1 MTDEKYIYLQDIREK
16 KSAGRGVF
24 GKRTGSKTRYV
35 GLPHDHVTAA
45 ELKRRNGKVSTVKL
59 NQPIT
64 YAELKELT
72 PSLRFLY
79 LDNCINRYK
88 ARRLDLVAMLGISN
102 PGFGRMIAK
111 LPGKLEFKGGLHK
124 PAPEWLAFI
133 NGEAAEIIPED
144 VRALRDPVPAAAEPA
159 VVEPIPDEPTVEVSP
174 VVLDSP
180 VLVTKPE
187 INPYRVTL
195 SLVGTPAQLA
205 DVIAVLTDKDTAYD
219 FEVTISMKGGD

>member
-24 GKRTGSKTRYV
+24 GKRTGGKTRYV
-35 GLPHDHVTAA
+35 GLPHDHMTAA
-45 ELKRRNGKVSTVKL
+45 ELKRRNGKVSSVKL
-59 NQPIT
+59 NMPIT
-64 YAELKELT
+64 YEELKELT

-79 LDNCINRYK
+79 LDNLIHRYK
-88 ARRLDLVAMLGISN
+88 ARRIDLVAMLGISN
-102 PGFGRMIAK
+102 PGFGNMMAK
-111 LPGKLEFKGGLHK
+111 LPGKLEFKGSHHK

-133 NGEAAEIIPED
+133 NGEAAEIVPED
-144 VRALRDPVPAAAEPA
+144 VRDLRDPVPAAAEPA

-180 VLVTKPE
+180 VLVAKPE

>member
-1 MTDEKYIYLQDIREK
+1 MTDEKYVYLQDIREK

-35 GLPHDHVTAA
+35 GLPHDHMTAA

-102 PGFGRMIAK
+102 PGFGKMIAK

>member
-35 GLPHDHVTAA
+35 GLPHDHMTAA

>member
-35 GLPHDHVTAA
+35 GLPHDHMTAA

-102 PGFGRMIAK
+102 PGFGKMIAK

>member
-1 MTDEKYIYLQDIREK
+1 MTDEKYIYLQDSREK

-35 GLPHDHVTAA
+35 GLPHDHMTAA

-102 PGFGRMIAK
+102 PGFGKMIAK

>member
-35 GLPHDHVTAA
+35 GLPHDHMTAA
-45 ELKRRNGKVSTVKL
+45 ELKRRNGKVSAVKL

-79 LDNCINRYK
+79 LDNCINRYG
-88 ARRLDLVAMLGISN
+88 ARRIDLVNMLGVSN
-102 PGFGRMIAK
+102 PGFGKMMTK
-111 LPGKLEFKGGLHK
+111 LPGKLEFKGSPRK

-133 NGEAAEIIPED
+133 NGEAAEIVPED
-144 VRALRDPVPAAAEPA
+144 VRALRGPGPA
-159 VVEPIPDEPTVEVSP
+159 VVEPSPEEPTVEVSP

-180 VLVTKPE
+180 VLVAKPE
-187 INPYRVTL
+187 VNPYHVKL

>member
-35 GLPHDHVTAA
+35 GLPHDHMTAA

-102 PGFGRMIAK
+102 PGFGKMIAK

-219 FEVTISMKGGD
+219 FEVTISMKGV

>member
-24 GKRTGSKTRYV
+24 GKRTGSRTRYV
-35 GLPHDHVTAA
+35 GLPHDHMTSA

-88 ARRLDLVAMLGISN
+88 ARRIDLVTMLGISN
-102 PGFGRMIAK
+102 PGFGKMIAK
-111 LPGKLEFKGGLHK
+111 LPGKLEFKSGSRK
-124 PAPEWLAFI
+124 PSPEWLAFI

-144 VRALRDPVPAAAEPA
+144 VRALRDPEPTP
-159 VVEPIPDEPTVEVSP
+159 EEPTVEVSP

-180 VLVTKPE
+180 VLVAKPE
-187 INPYRVTL
+187 VNPYHVKL

>member
-24 GKRTGSKTRYV
+24 GKRTGSKTGYV
-35 GLPHDHVTAA
+35 GLPHDHMTAA